1 MQHDA
6 QDPQPTAPAERP
18 DRTVERPSPLTGPA
32 NAWFVL
38 VAVVVFGGREVLE
51 DTNLRELADRTEWVP
66 YALGALALVVVGS
79 LVVGIIQWRTTTFV
93 VDDEFRIERRF
104 IGRSTTRIDFT
115 KVQAVD
121 ITRPFLARLLGLAE
135 VKIDI
140 GGEGGESLRFLS
152 RARAEALRDTL
163 LARMEPD
170 DGAPPAADAGEAE
183 ETSGAEPPSGDGPAD
198 EVLFRVRQRDVL
210 LGAFL
215 AHGIA
220 FVFAAFLL
228 LVALVL
234 RVVVG
239 GGADIGLWIALLG
252 VVWQIPKDLLTNW
265 NFQIVRA
272 RHGLRLQR
280 GAFSRSQT
288 TLRPDRVQTVTLRQ
302 SLFMRIAGLVSV
314 HISVLG
320 NPAEIEDDNDGI
332 DVLMPFGRWEAAR
345 YVIGLVWPDVDPA
358 RIPWQLQDRRG
369 KRLTWIGDRWSA
381 LGARHVATRRMLL
394 GHEIIVVPYERV
406 QGVGV
411 TQGPLQRLAGVASA
425 DVHTVDGSPD
435 VELGHFR
442 PGDARAV
449 FETLRTRSTAAR
461 EAREQ
466 ARARA

>member
-1 MQHDA
+1 MQQDTN
-6 QDPQPTAPAERP
+6 DPQPTAPTERP

-51 DTNLRELADRTEWVP
+51 DTNLRDLADRTDWVP
-66 YALGALALVVVGS
+66 FALGALALVVLGS
-79 LVVGIIQWRTTTFV
+79 LVVGVIQWRTTTFV

-104 IGRSTTRIDFT
+104 IGLSTTRIDFT

-121 ITRPFLARLLGLAE
+121 VTRPFLARLLGLAE

-152 RARAEALRDTL
+152 KARAEALRDTL

-170 DGAPPAADAGEAE
+170 DGAAPAPDAGEAE
-183 ETSGAEPPSGDGPAD
+183 GPSGAEPPSGEDPD
-198 EVLFRVRQRDVL
+198 DVLFRARRRDVL
-210 LGAFL
+210 LGALL
-215 AHGIA
+215 AHGLSGLVGTLALVTIFLATAA
-220 FVFAAFLL
+220 FVEGGQIG
-228 LVALVL
+228 LVIALVGIL
-234 RVVVG
+234 
-239 GGADIGLWIALLG
+239 
-252 VVWQIPKDLLTNW
+252 WQIPNDLLTNW

-288 TLRPDRVQTVTLRQ
+288 TLRPNRVQTVTVRQ

-320 NPAEIEDDNDGI
+320 NPAEIEDANDGI
-332 DVLMPFGRWEAAR
+332 DVLMPFGQWEAAR
-345 YVIGLVWPDVDPA
+345 YVIALVWPDVDPA
-358 RIPWQLQDRRG
+358 LIPWQLQDRRG

-381 LGARHVATRRMLL
+381 LGARHVATRRLLL
-394 GHEIIVVPYERV
+394 GHEIVVVPYERV

-425 DVHTVDGSPD
+425 AVHTVDGSPD
-435 VELGHFR
+435 VELAHFR
-442 PGDARAV
+442 PQDARAV
-449 FETLRTRSTAAR
+449 FETLHARSTAAR
-461 EAREQ
+461 EEREQ